1 MQSLVLYLGMMAIGV
16 VVGTK
21 TLDQTKEYP
30 WIGRIQSVAL
40 ILLILALGIE
50 LGADDRVISSL
61 SEIGIS
67 SLVLTAFCVTGS
79 VVFVYFARKWL
90 GLNRF
95 GVPVKKSNEGPAVN
109 GTDIVNEITS
119 MSVETV
125 ESEVETGVE
134 HRD

>member
-1 MQSLVLYLGMMAIGV
+1 MQSLILYLGMMAIGV

-21 TLDQTKEYP
+21 TLDKTKEYP

-50 LGADDRVISSL
+50 LGADDRVTSSL

-79 VVFVYFARKWL
+79 VVFVHFARKWL

-95 GVPVKKSNEGPAVN
+95 GLMEKK
-109 GTDIVNEITS
+109 TDERAAGKTADWSDEITS
-119 MSVETV
+119 SDSEIAKPET
-125 ESEVETGVE
+125 EVSA
-134 HRD
+134 RD